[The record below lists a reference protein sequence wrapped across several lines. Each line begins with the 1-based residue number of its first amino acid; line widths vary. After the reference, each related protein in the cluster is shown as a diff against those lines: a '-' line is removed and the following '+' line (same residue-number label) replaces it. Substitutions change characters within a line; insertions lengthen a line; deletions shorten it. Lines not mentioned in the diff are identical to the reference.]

1 MLIRSSLMPK
11 KPASSPSPPR
21 RYFKE
26 VRFRQ
31 IRALVELARQGSFAS
46 AAASLGLAVP
56 SVWQQVRALEDE
68 YGVPLVIARGSV
80 VSLTADGQ
88 ILVDLAAPLVEG
100 FDTLREVFTDRHHK
114 QPRSLS
120 IVAPAAMLLG
130 PLRSPVIHY
139 RKTHPEVRVRLIDRP
154 SYTAR
159 EMMEADEAD
168 VAIMG
173 IADGDDPLPQMQLTA
188 LARYPFHIIYPEG
201 HPLTDKKRITLAE
214 LIKHPLVLSG
224 HASCSHRQ
232 IRHAFTQAGLVEKLN
247 VAMTATNSNLLLSY
261 VSAGL
266 GVCIGTNASPT
277 KRPRPLAGEPA
288 LLTRDAT
295 HLFGQEEVFFVQ
307 RKGRFEPS
315 HVKAFRELVLK
326 AVIRDRHELPPAP
339 QS

>member
-1 MLIRSSLMPK
+1 MAK
-11 KPASSPSPPR
+11 KSAPTESPAR

-68 YGVPLVIARGSV
+68 YGVPLVVARGSV

-88 ILVDLAAPLVEG
+88 LLVDIAAPLVEG
-100 FDTLREVFTDRHHK
+100 FDSLREVFTDRQRK

-120 IVAPAAMLLG
+120 IVAPAAMFSG
-130 PLRSPVIHY
+130 PLRSRVIHY
-139 RKTHPEVRVRLIDRP
+139 RKKHPEVRVRLIDRP

-173 IADGDDPLPQMQLTA
+173 IASGDDPLPQMQLTA
-188 LARYPFHIIYPEG
+188 LVRYPFRVIYPEG
-201 HPLTDKKRITLAE
+201 HPLADKQRLTLAD
-214 LIKHPLVLSG
+214 LVKHPLVLSG

-232 IRHAFTQAGLVEKLN
+232 IRHTFTQAGLVERLN
-247 VAMTATNSNLLLSY
+247 VAMTATNPSLLLSY

-266 GVCIGTNASPT
+266 GICIGTNASSM
-277 KRPRPLAGEPA
+277 KLPRPLPGEPA
-288 LLTRDAT
+288 LIMRDVT
-295 HLFGQEEVFFVQ
+295 HLFGHEEVFFVQ
-307 RKGRFEPS
+307 RKGRHELP
-315 HVKAFRELVLK
+315 HVKAFRELVVK
-326 AVIRDRHELPPAP
+326 GMSEI
-339 QS
+339 

>member
-1 MLIRSSLMPK
+1 MAK
-11 KPASSPSPPR
+11 KSTAIESPAR

-68 YGVPLVIARGSV
+68 YGVQLVVARGAQLSF
-80 VSLTADGQ
+80 TEDGQ
-88 ILVDLAAPLVEG
+88 TLVDMAAPLVEG
-100 FDTLREVFTDRHHK
+100 FDSLREVFADRHRTT
-114 QPRSLS
+114 PRTLT
-120 IVAPAAMLLG
+120 IVAPAPMFSG
-130 PLRSPVIHY
+130 PLRSSVIHY
-139 RKTHPEVRVRLIDRP
+139 RKKHPEVRVRLIDRP

-159 EMMEADEAD
+159 EMMESDEAD

-173 IADGDDPLPQMQLTA
+173 IASGDDPLPQMQLTQ
-188 LARYPFHIIYPEG
+188 LTRYPFHIIYPEG
-201 HPLTDKKRITLAE
+201 HPLADKQRLTLTE
-214 LIKHPLVLSG
+214 LVKHPLVLSG

-232 IRHAFTQAGLVEKLN
+232 IRHAFTQAGLLEKLN
-247 VAMTATNSNLLLSY
+247 VAMTATNSGLLLSY

-277 KRPRPLAGEPA
+277 KLPRPLAGEPA
-288 LLTRDAT
+288 LLMRDAT
-295 HLFGQEEVFFVQ
+295 HLFGHEEVVFVQ

-315 HVKAFRELVLK
+315 HVQVFRKMVMKAMSE
-326 AVIRDRHELPPAP
+326 I
-339 QS
+339 